1 MNHKLCLKFSKSK
14 RNESA
19 QRCPRVEDFQVCCT
33 DFGCQD
39 CLDDS
44 ICLDNLHD
52 EAIIGTAAQNV
63 INQLPSANELLNL
76 TRNFGHTRYEDI
88 DRTRI
93 GFGESKLT

>member
-1 MNHKLCLKFSKSK
+1 MIIKISLSK

-19 QRCPRVEDFQVCCT
+19 QRCPRVEDFQVSCT

-39 CLDDS
+39 CPDDF

-63 INQLPSANELLNL
+63 INQLPSPNELVNL
-76 TRNFGHTRYEDI
+76 TQNFGQTRFEDI
-88 DRTRI
+88 DRARL
-93 GFGESKLT
+93 GSGESELIYD